1 MAKPLNPPKK
11 HHLVIR
17 WVAVLSVGVFLFTSG
32 KSRKVQADSQAI
44 LEIAAPSVHFVQ
56 NSPILPPLAAIAS
69 PASMA
74 PRAET
79 LERSLVTITGRDGL
93 PIMARLSNNEAAV
106 GIYKRSYVS
115 LTKDLAKVAQE
126 ISKYF
131 AENNMQALITSGVRT
146 SKGQLELI
154 KDRIAERGM
163 LKNFPGLQSATMKDT
178 AIWKGA
184 WEWLKARRVPI
195 NAPGDYVN
203 DDGKKVGGS
212 LHLKGLAM
220 DLIADDL
227 SELKKAIDAYAA
239 SPGNRKKKKGLR
251 VVGAVLEPDCVH
263 ISLAK

>member
-1 MAKPLNPPKK
+1 MNVAAMSASIAPMAEF
-11 HHLVIR
+11 IE
-17 WVAVLSVGVFLFTSG
+17 
-32 KSRKVQADSQAI
+32 KSPVS
-44 LEIAAPSVHFVQ
+44 
-56 NSPILPPLAAIAS
+56 
-69 PASMA
+69 
-74 PRAET
+74 
-79 LERSLVTITGRDGL
+79 ITAKDGL
-93 PIMARLSNNEAAV
+93 PIMAKLSNNLSAV
-106 GIYKRSYVS
+106 GIYKRPHVQM
-115 LTKDLAKVAQE
+115 TKDMAKLAQD

-163 LKNFPGLQSATMKDT
+163 MAQFPGLATASIKDT
-178 AIWKGA
+178 AIWESA

-195 NAPGDYVN
+195 NPPADYVD

-227 SELKKAIDAYAA
+227 VAL
-239 SPGNRKKKKGLR
+239 KKGLEQYALSQEHR
-251 VVGAVLEPDCVH
+251 KRKGLKITGLVLEPDCVH